1 MKKDFRNKESY
12 YDPTAGRVF
21 YDDARRRKARF
32 LIRIILFITW
42 EAGFRVTN
50 RIELEDRQTGR
61 TY

>member
-1 MKKDFRNKESY
+1 MKKDFRNKEGY

-21 YDDARRRKARF
+21 YDDARRCKARF

-42 EAGFRVTN
+42 EAGFSVTN

>member
-1 MKKDFRNKESY
+1 MRKDFKNREGY
-12 YDPTAGRVF
+12 HDPTAGQAL
-21 YDDARRRKARF
+21 YDDTRKRKARF